1 MQTDSRKSDR
11 KVILQKIVKLTTTVL
26 VSQIHMKIYSQK
38 RKIILLKTNT
48 THRLEL
54 ENKTTSLKLN

>member
-1 MQTDSRKSDR
+1 MQTDSRKSDG

-38 RKIILLKTNT
+38 CKIILLKTNT

-54 ENKTTSLKLN
+54 GNKITSLK